1 MNIFDKMNVAKLSIL
16 KTNLKKSG
24 ENKFAG
30 FKYYELAD
38 ILPTIIQVCNDLKL
52 FTSISFREDVALLQ
66 IVNIEEPTEH
76 LEYLSPMK
84 ELQLKGCNAI
94 QALGGTET
102 YQRRYLYM
110 AAFDI
115 IENDMFD
122 AVTEEEKPSEE
133 KTINATIEKSL
144 REMIKNHKLNN
155 DDVIDA
161 LEGLG
166 HEKLSELKPS
176 EIMAFRKRLGVN

>member
-110 AAFDI
+110 TAFDI

-122 AVTEEEKPSEE
+122 AVIEEEE
-133 KTINATIEKSL
+133 KTINATIEKSI
-144 REMIKNHKLNN
+144 REMIKNHKKS
-155 DDVIDA
+155 DEEVIRI
-161 LEGLG
+161 LKEFG
-166 HEKLSELKPS
+166 HDKLSELKPS
-176 EIMAFRKRLGVN
+176 EIMTFRKRLGVN

>member
-1 MNIFDKMNVAKLSIL
+1 MNVAKLSIL
-16 KTNLKKSG
+16 KSNLKKSG
-24 ENKFAG
+24 DNKFAG

-66 IVNIEEPTEH
+66 IINIEEPTEH

-110 AAFDI
+110 TAFDI

-122 AVTEEEKPSEE
+122 SVVEEEE

-155 DDVIDA
+155 DDVVNA
-161 LEGLG
+161 LKELG

-176 EIMAFRKRLGVN
+176 EIMTFRKRLGVN

>member
-1 MNIFDKMNVAKLSIL
+1 MNIFDKMNIAKVSIL
-16 KTNLKKSG
+16 KSNLKKSG

-110 AAFDI
+110 TAFDI

-122 AVTEEEKPSEE
+122 AVVEEEE
-133 KTINATIEKSL
+133 KTINATIEKSI
-144 REMIKNHKLNN
+144 REMIKNHKKS
-155 DDVIDA
+155 DEEVIRI
-161 LEGLG
+161 LKELG
-166 HEKLSELKPS
+166 HDKLSELKPS
-176 EIMAFRKRLGVN
+176 EIMTFRKRLGVN

>member
-24 ENKFAG
+24 ENKFAE

-110 AAFDI
+110 TAFDI

-122 AVTEEEKPSEE
+122 AVVEEEE
-133 KTINATIEKSL
+133 KTINATIEKSI
-144 REMIKNHKLNN
+144 REMIKNHKKS
-155 DDVIDA
+155 DEEVIRI
-161 LEGLG
+161 LKEFG
-166 HEKLSELKPS
+166 HDKLSELKPS
-176 EIMAFRKRLGVN
+176 EIMTFRKRLGVN

>member
-110 AAFDI
+110 TAFDI

-122 AVTEEEKPSEE
+122 AVVEEEE
-133 KTINATIEKSL
+133 KTINATIEKSI
-144 REMIKNHKLNN
+144 REMIKNHKKS
-155 DDVIDA
+155 DEEVIRI
-161 LEGLG
+161 LKEFG
-166 HEKLSELKPS
+166 HDKLSELKPS
-176 EIMAFRKRLGVN
+176 EIMTFRKRLGVN

>member
-1 MNIFDKMNVAKLSIL
+1 MNIYEKMNVAKLSIL

-38 ILPTIIQVCNDLKL
+38 ILPTIMQVCNDLQL

-110 AAFDI
+110 TAFDI

-122 AVTEEEKPSEE
+122 AVVEEEE
-133 KTINATIEKSL
+133 KTINATIEKSI
-144 REMIKNHKLNN
+144 REMIKNHKKS
-155 DDVIDA
+155 DEEVIRI
-161 LEGLG
+161 LKELG
-166 HEKLSELKPS
+166 HDKLSELKPS
-176 EIMAFRKRLGVN
+176 EIMTFRKRLGVN

>member
-110 AAFDI
+110 TAFDI

-122 AVTEEEKPSEE
+122 AVVEEEE
-133 KTINATIEKSL
+133 KTINTTIEKSL
-144 REMIKNHKLNN
+144 REMIKNHKKS
-155 DDVIDA
+155 DEEVIRI
-161 LEGLG
+161 LKELG
-166 HEKLSELKPS
+166 HDKLSELKPS
-176 EIMAFRKRLGVN
+176 EIMTFRKRLGVN

>member
-52 FTSISFREDVALLQ
+52 FTSISFRDDVALLQ

-110 AAFDI
+110 TAFDI

-122 AVTEEEKPSEE
+122 AVVEEEE
-133 KTINATIEKSL
+133 KTINATIEKSI
-144 REMIKNHKLNN
+144 REMIKNHKKS
-155 DDVIDA
+155 DEEVIRI
-161 LEGLG
+161 LKELG
-166 HEKLSELKPS
+166 HDKLSELKPS
-176 EIMAFRKRLGVN
+176 EIMTFRKRLGVN

>member
-1 MNIFDKMNVAKLSIL
+1 MNIYEKMNVAKLSIL

-110 AAFDI
+110 TAFDI

-122 AVTEEEKPSEE
+122 AVVEEEE
-133 KTINATIEKSL
+133 KTINATIEKSI
-144 REMIKNHKLNN
+144 REMIKNHKKS
-155 DDVIDA
+155 DEEVIRI
-161 LEGLG
+161 LKEFG
-166 HEKLSELKPS
+166 HDKLSELKPS
-176 EIMAFRKRLGVN
+176 EIMTFRKRLGVN

>member
-1 MNIFDKMNVAKLSIL
+1 MNIYEKMNVAKLSIL

-38 ILPTIIQVCNDLKL
+38 ILPTIMQVCNDLKL

-110 AAFDI
+110 TAFDI

-122 AVTEEEKPSEE
+122 AVVEEEE
-133 KTINATIEKSL
+133 KTINATIEQSL
-144 REMIKNHKLNN
+144 REMIKNHKKS
-155 DDVIDA
+155 DEEVIRI
-161 LEGLG
+161 LKELG
-166 HEKLSELKPS
+166 HDKLSELKPS
-176 EIMAFRKRLGVN
+176 EIMTFRKRLGVN

>member
-16 KTNLKKSG
+16 KSNLKKSG

-30 FKYYELAD
+30 FKYYELSD

-110 AAFDI
+110 TAFDI

-122 AVTEEEKPSEE
+122 AVVEEEE
-133 KTINATIEKSL
+133 KTINATIEKSI
-144 REMIKNHKLNN
+144 REMIKNHKKS
-155 DDVIDA
+155 DEEVIRI
-161 LEGLG
+161 LKELG
-166 HEKLSELKPS
+166 HDKLSELKPS
-176 EIMAFRKRLGVN
+176 EIMTFRKRLGVN

>member
-1 MNIFDKMNVAKLSIL
+1 MNIYEKMNVAKLSIL

-38 ILPTIIQVCNDLKL
+38 ILPTIMQVCNDLKL

-110 AAFDI
+110 TAFDI

-122 AVTEEEKPSEE
+122 AVVEEEE
-133 KTINATIEKSL
+133 KTINATIEKSI
-144 REMIKNHKLNN
+144 REMIKNHKKS
-155 DDVIDA
+155 DEEVIRI
-161 LEGLG
+161 LKELG
-166 HEKLSELKPS
+166 HDKLSELKPS
-176 EIMAFRKRLGVN
+176 EIMTFRKRLGVN

>member
-1 MNIFDKMNVAKLSIL
+1 MNIYEKMNVAKLSIL

-110 AAFDI
+110 TAFDI

-122 AVTEEEKPSEE
+122 AVVEEEE
-133 KTINATIEKSL
+133 KTINATIEKSI
-144 REMIKNHKLNN
+144 REMIKNHKKS
-155 DDVIDA
+155 D
-161 LEGLG
+161 
-166 HEKLSELKPS
+166 
-176 EIMAFRKRLGVN
+176 

>member
-1 MNIFDKMNVAKLSIL
+1 MNIYEKMNVAKLSIL

-24 ENKFAG
+24 ENNFAG

-38 ILPTIIQVCNDLKL
+38 ILPTIMQVCDDLKL

-66 IVNIEEPTEH
+66 IVNIEDPKEH

-110 AAFDI
+110 TAFDI

-122 AVTEEEKPSEE
+122 AVIEEEE
-133 KTINATIEKSL
+133 KTINATIEKSI
-144 REMIKNHKLNN
+144 REMIKNHKKS
-155 DDVIDA
+155 DEEVIRI
-161 LEGLG
+161 LKELG
-166 HEKLSELKPS
+166 HDKLSELKPS
-176 EIMAFRKRLGVN
+176 EIMTFRKRLGVN

>member
-110 AAFDI
+110 TAFDI

-122 AVTEEEKPSEE
+122 AVVEEEE
-133 KTINATIEKSL
+133 KTINATIEKSI
-144 REMIKNHKLNN
+144 REMIKNHKKS
-155 DDVIDA
+155 DEEVIRI
-161 LEGLG
+161 LKELG
-166 HEKLSELKPS
+166 HDKLSELKPS
-176 EIMAFRKRLGVN
+176 EIMTFRKRLGVN

>member
-16 KTNLKKSG
+16 KSNLKKSG

-110 AAFDI
+110 TAFDI

-122 AVTEEEKPSEE
+122 AVIEEEE
-133 KTINATIEKSL
+133 KTINATIEKSI
-144 REMIKNHKLNN
+144 REMIKNHKKS
-155 DDVIDA
+155 DEEVIRI
-161 LEGLG
+161 LKEFG
-166 HEKLSELKPS
+166 HDKLSELKPS
-176 EIMAFRKRLGVN
+176 EIMTFRKRLGVN

>member
-1 MNIFDKMNVAKLSIL
+1 MNIFDKMNIAKLSIL
-16 KTNLKKSG
+16 KTNLKKRG

-110 AAFDI
+110 TAFDI

-122 AVTEEEKPSEE
+122 AVVEEEE
-133 KTINATIEKSL
+133 KTINATIEKSI
-144 REMIKNHKLNN
+144 REMIKNHKKS
-155 DDVIDA
+155 DEEVIRI
-161 LEGLG
+161 LKEFG
-166 HEKLSELKPS
+166 HDKLSELKPS
-176 EIMAFRKRLGVN
+176 EIMTFRKRLGVN

>member
-1 MNIFDKMNVAKLSIL
+1 MNIYEKMNVAKLSIL

-110 AAFDI
+110 TAFDI

-122 AVTEEEKPSEE
+122 AVVEEEE

-144 REMIKNHKLNN
+144 REMIKNHKKS
-155 DDVIDA
+155 DEEVIRI
-161 LEGLG
+161 LKELG
-166 HEKLSELKPS
+166 HDKLSELKPS
-176 EIMAFRKRLGVN
+176 EIMTFRKRLGVN

>member
-1 MNIFDKMNVAKLSIL
+1 MNIFDKMNIAKVSIL
-16 KTNLKKSG
+16 KSNLKKSG

-110 AAFDI
+110 TAFDI

-122 AVTEEEKPSEE
+122 AVIEEEE
-133 KTINATIEKSL
+133 KTINATIEKSI
-144 REMIKNHKLNN
+144 REMIKNHKKS
-155 DDVIDA
+155 DEEVIRI
-161 LEGLG
+161 LKEFG
-166 HEKLSELKPS
+166 HDKLSELKPS
-176 EIMAFRKRLGVN
+176 EIMTFRKRLGVN